1 MLDQLF
7 IAYPEGNGIDTFSF
21 WESLYKGRYPV
32 VLHNRVNKA
41 FNDYLFWF
49 WINGKILRKNI

>member
-1 MLDQLF
+1 MFFNIMLDQLF

-41 FNDYLFWF
+41 FNDYLF
-49 WINGKILRKNI
+49 